1 MSHYEQDFLAEYKV
15 CIKNI
20 FMKVWMIFHLIVID
34 LIFLKIIHLKE
45 AKLANHF
52 NEIKLRLEMAYF

>member
-1 MSHYEQDFLAEYKV
+1 MYQKYFHESMNVFL
-15 CIKNI
+15 
-20 FMKVWMIFHLIVID
+20 LIVID